1 MIEAQQ
7 RYATSNAKGKAF
19 QYVHCWLKV
28 RHCEKFISLHEA
40 MKQPKRPSRSSTPFE
55 GDEGGHDPT
64 LDSSGP
70 SAKQDPSRKQAK
82 EKLKRREGGEEYME
96 VWGSFLQMKTEEHK
110 QREVRWNRNNLLE
123 ERKVQIEEKRLLW
136 EQEQKIMFCD
146 VSKLDDA
153 QKTYVLAM
161 RSQIAKDKASLLNS
175 SGGSSAG
182 DGDGESCA

>member
-1 MIEAQQ
+1 M
-7 RYATSNAKGKAF
+7 
-19 QYVHCWLKV
+19 
-28 RHCEKFISLHEA
+28 
-40 MKQPKRPSRSSTPFE
+40 
-55 GDEGGHDPT
+55 
-64 LDSSGP
+64 
-70 SAKQDPSRKQAK
+70 
-82 EKLKRREGGEEYME
+82 
-96 VWGSFLQMKTEEHK
+96 TEEHK
-110 QREVRWNRNNLLE
+110 QREARWNRNNLLE